1 MREAS
6 AKGPAID
13 LSEFERRLRGPEP
26 AKRSGHDPLAE
37 LARLLHGDGAA
48 AAAVRDPYRDVFAEE
63 PPTRAPRAAPRVPQ
77 PQQPTF
83 NEEDFVA
90 ERAPAAPR
98 AAPRVPQL
106 QQPTFNEEDF
116 AAERAPAAPRAAPRV
131 PQPQQPIFNEDDFV
145 ADLRASFE
153 PSTPNPPASQ
163 RRQAPQ
169 QRGAPREFP
178 AAPQRF
184 EAPERSEAPQR
195 SEARQRFEAPPRSE
209 PPQRFEQPRPRFE
222 QPYREARH
230 EPNGFRGPNAND
242 WGNDESQTYLDYG
255 AQESEQDYD
264 YEQDYYE
271 SERRPNRLKIGL
283 VVAGIV
289 ILGGVSIGW
298 GFAHRGGGAPQEIAT
313 IAAPEGPAKVPPVGG
328 DEQQEQQGAAV
339 LDRNENATVRNVVAH
354 EEQPVDPTATAATR
368 ALRSGA
374 GQADASP
381 ADNAPLVQEPKR
393 VKTVSVRPDGTV
405 IANDT
410 VPTAAVAPSRPLR
423 AAPRDPAPDD
433 VAETQGGTPRNVAAS
448 PPVTTP
454 RAAKPAKP
462 AKVAVVEPPPPPI
475 VENDDAGAAP
485 SENAADPAPAPGTFA
500 VQFGAAAS
508 EAEART
514 MMESVM
520 GKYGPQLGGR
530 RLGYRHAKVGEK
542 SVYRVRVGG
551 VSKESAV
558 GICEKVKAAGGN
570 CFVAPN

>member
-37 LARLLHGDGAA
+37 LARLLHGDEAA
-48 AAAVRDPYRDVFAEE
+48 AAVVRDPYRDVFTDE
-63 PPTRAPRAAPRVPQ
+63 PPA
-77 PQQPTF
+77 
-83 NEEDFVA
+83 
-90 ERAPAAPR
+90 
-98 AAPRVPQL
+98 
-106 QQPTFNEEDF
+106 
-116 AAERAPAAPRAAPRV
+116 RAPAAPRAAPRV

-145 ADLRASFE
+145 ADLRASFD
-153 PSTPNPPASQ
+153 PAAPNPPASQ

-184 EAPERSEAPQR
+184 EAPERPEAPRRFEAPERSEAPRRFEAPDHSEAPDRFEAPQR
-195 SEARQRFEAPPRSE
+195 SDARQRFEAPPRSE
-209 PPQRFEQPRPRFE
+209 PPQRFEPPRARTA
-222 QPYREARH
+222 QPYRDARH
-230 EPNGFRGPNAND
+230 EQNGFRGPDAND
-242 WGNDESQTYLDYG
+242 WGNDESQSYLDYG

-271 SERRPNRLKIGL
+271 NERRPNRLKIGL

-298 GFAHRGGGAPQEIAT
+298 GFAHRGGGAPQEIAV
-313 IAAPEGPAKVPPVGG
+313 IAAPEGPAKVAPVGG

-368 ALRSGA
+368 ALRVGGA
-374 GQADASP
+374 GQTDALS
-381 ADNAPLVQEPKR
+381 ADNAPPVQEPKR

-410 VPTAAVAPSRPLR
+410 VPAAAVAAPRPLR
-423 AAPRDPAPDD
+423 AAPRDPAPED
-433 VAETQGGTPRNVAAS
+433 VAETQGGTPRNAAAS
-448 PPVTTP
+448 PPATTP

-475 VENDDAGAAP
+475 VENDDASAPP
-485 SENAADPAPAPGTFA
+485 SENAADPAPAPGAFA

-520 GKYGPQLGGR
+520 AKYAPQLGGR

-542 SVYRVRVGG
+542 SVYRIRVGG